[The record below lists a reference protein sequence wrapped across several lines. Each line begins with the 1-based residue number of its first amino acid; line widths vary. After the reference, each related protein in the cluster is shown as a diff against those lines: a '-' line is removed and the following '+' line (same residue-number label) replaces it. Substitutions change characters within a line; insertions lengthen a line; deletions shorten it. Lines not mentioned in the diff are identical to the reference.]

1 MQLFWPKVTQ
11 RVRELVPD
19 FCFRDYQDLSNS
31 TVLEQPFL
39 YVQWSQTITLFPVIQ
54 TCKFIALQPLFPF
67 MQHTRYRPA
76 LTRLVQ
82 DHGNALANLR

>member
-1 MQLFWPKVTQ
+1 MKFKRPFPPPAGGL
-11 RVRELVPD
+11 D
-19 FCFRDYQDLSNS
+19 HGMGHFRPFSMAANS

-54 TCKFIALQPLFPF
+54 TCKFIAPQSLFPL
-67 MQHTRYRPA
+67 MQHMRYSPA